1 MNEDKTKIYLG
12 NFYGYK
18 DGYDGAVF
26 SAKGIAPTL
35 KANMGG
41 CVYIVTDVNKKSV
54 VKKNLTTDKE

>member
-18 DGYDGAVF
+18 DCYDGAVF

-35 KANMGG
+35 KAKMGG
-41 CVYIVTDVNKKSV
+41 VRLYSNSCK
-54 VKKNLTTDKE
+54 